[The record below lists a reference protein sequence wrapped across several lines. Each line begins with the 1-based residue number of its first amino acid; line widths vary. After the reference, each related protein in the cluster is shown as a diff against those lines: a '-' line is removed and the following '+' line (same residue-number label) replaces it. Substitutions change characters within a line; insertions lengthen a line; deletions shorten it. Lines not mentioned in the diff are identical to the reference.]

1 MSLIDALHDGNL
13 DGVKAEL
20 ARDPSLANTHSEE
33 GVPVLRL
40 AVYFSQPEAVA
51 ALKAAGAI
59 ADLHT
64 AAALGDPLPAGDI
77 HSYSSDGWTPLHLA
91 AFFGRPEAARALIAA
106 GADVKARST
115 NQLANLPIHAAAA
128 GKHSIIVEMLVKA
141 GSPVNEPQHGGF
153 VPLHSAAQNG
163 DIATAKILMAA
174 GANPRI
180 TAGAGKSAVDLARE
194 KGYDELAAMLEA

>member
-1 MSLIDALHDGNL
+1 MTVIEAIQAGDLQALQ
-13 DGVKAEL
+13 AEL
-20 ARDPSLANTHSEE
+20 KIDPNLANSTSAE

-40 AVYFSQPEAVA
+40 AAYFHFAEGVQALRDSGAV
-51 ALKAAGAI
+51 

-77 HSYSSDGWTPLHLA
+77 RGYSSDGWTPLHLA
-91 AFFGRPEAARALIAA
+91 AFFGRAESVKALLAL

-128 GKHSIIVEMLVKA
+128 GRHAAVVRLLVEA
-141 GSPVNEPQHGGF
+141 GSPVNETQQGGF

-163 DIATAKILMAA
+163 DLAMAKVLLAA
-174 GANPRI
+174 GADPKLA
-180 TAGAGKSAVDLARE
+180 AGAGKTAIDIARE
-194 KGYDELAAMLEA
+194 KGFDELARLMEA